1 MGISNRPSEDYVG
14 MGIRDNIA
22 GWRGVGRVLELAL
35 DKRTA
40 GGAVDEVAIPHVV
53 AVLQGS
59 DAPED
64 NFQVPERE
72 GSWFGVEIGA
82 DVEVVVVALGLETLV
97 FNELGFVS

>member
-40 GGAVDEVAIPHVV
+40 GGAVDELTFPHVV
-53 AVLQGS
+53 ALLQDG
-59 DAPED
+59 DGPEHGL
-64 NFQVPERE
+64 QVPERK

-97 FNELGFVS
+97 FNKLGFVS